1 MVAVQGEIDPRFEG
15 KRVEFSW
22 AGDDEGT
29 ESSGRGWA
37 EIGKDGRLHGRLYF
51 HLGDDSA
58 FMATR
63 KGRG

>member
-1 MVAVQGEIDPRFEG
+1 
-15 KRVEFSW
+15 VEFSW

-37 EIGKDGRLHGRLYF
+37 EIGKDGRLQGRLYF

-58 FMATR
+58 FVAER
-63 KGRG
+63 KSA